1 MKKMLL
7 FEIRRNL
14 LALVVFCVA
23 AVAVSVVSVLTSDL
37 SYHFIE
43 PESIDL
49 RNAGIG
55 TFTAILCILC
65 SVVPVMQFSYR
76 MKMNSADLYYSL
88 PVGRVNLMLARVLIG
103 LFLVFVPYT
112 LAYWLGVAC
121 VAMREPHFAFL
132 WHLVYFVVSVPLG
145 VGLFGVIAFLFTRG
159 NTVLD
164 GIAFAALWSCLLPLI
179 VMFFVPR
186 VYVGGDPA
194 LPEYLHYYSY
204 AQYAPMFFDYSPLAY
219 TAGAFHSLAC
229 RDVLSTL
236 SCQALPIVL
245 PLGVAEGIA
254 AYVGLFVRADRDKA
268 ENAGQISS
276 SWFGYRVLNPLYIA
290 LLFAAVGKVMG
301 GDVAMCV
308 IVAVVGA
315 ALYFLYRRSFR
326 LRKEEVI
333 SYVLAVVVGIAA
345 LMLIHFLA

>member
-1 MKKMLL
+1 
-7 FEIRRNL
+7 
-14 LALVVFCVA
+14 
-23 AVAVSVVSVLTSDL
+23 
-37 SYHFIE
+37 
-43 PESIDL
+43 
-49 RNAGIG
+49 
-55 TFTAILCILC
+55 
-65 SVVPVMQFSYR
+65 
-76 MKMNSADLYYSL
+76 
-88 PVGRVNLMLARVLIG
+88 
-103 LFLVFVPYT
+103 
-112 LAYWLGVAC
+112 
-121 VAMREPHFAFL
+121 
-132 WHLVYFVVSVPLG
+132 
-145 VGLFGVIAFLFTRG
+145 
-159 NTVLD
+159 
-164 GIAFAALWSCLLPLI
+164 
-179 VMFFVPR
+179 
-186 VYVGGDPA
+186 
-194 LPEYLHYYSY
+194 
-204 AQYAPMFFDYSPLAY
+204 MFFDYSPLAY

-301 GDVAMCV
+301 GDVVMCV

-326 LRKEEVI
+326 LRKEDVI